1 MKLRLVSV
9 GRDRSQLFGPAV
21 DEYLGRLR
29 RQHDVE
35 VVELK
40 EHASADR
47 EAETILEKVAPREV
61 LVCLDERGRELTSP
75 ELAERLGR
83 WRDESR
89 TVVFAIGGD
98 EGHGASVRARA
109 DLVWS
114 LSKLVLPHRLARVV
128 VAEQL
133 YRAFTI
139 LRGEPYHK

>member
-9 GRDRSQLFGPAV
+9 GRDRSQLFAPAV

-29 RQHDVE
+29 KQHDVE

-40 EHASADR
+40 EQPSAER
-47 EAETILEKVAPREV
+47 EAAAILEKVASRDV

-75 ELAERLGR
+75 ELAERVGR

-89 TVVFAIGGD
+89 AVVFAIGGD
-98 EGHGASVRARA
+98 EGHGEAVRARA

-114 LSKLVLPHRLARVV
+114 LSRLVLPHRLARVV